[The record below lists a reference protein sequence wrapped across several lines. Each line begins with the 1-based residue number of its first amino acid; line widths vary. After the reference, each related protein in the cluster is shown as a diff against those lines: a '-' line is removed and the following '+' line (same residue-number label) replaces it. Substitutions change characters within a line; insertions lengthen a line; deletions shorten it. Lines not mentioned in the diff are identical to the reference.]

1 MIRWLNNVTDSMD
14 MNLSKLLETMKDR
27 GAWHTAF
34 HGVTKS
40 QTQVSNFITIT
51 TYMFNFLQVIYY
63 FLLCNSVLF
72 YIKKYELSNFFL
84 FKIVLALLGSLQ
96 VYVNFSIVF
105 SIYAKKKKNSKGF
118 DRNFTGF

>member
-1 MIRWLNNVTDSMD
+1 
-14 MNLSKLLETMKDR
+14 
-27 GAWHTAF
+27 
-34 HGVTKS
+34 
-40 QTQVSNFITIT
+40 
-51 TYMFNFLQVIYY
+51 MFNFLQVIYY

-105 SIYAKKKKNSKGF
+105 SIYAKKKNQ
-118 DRNFTGF
+118 